1 MHRSAVTAQAAAQTA
16 ARAAAQALTQ
26 TASNPGSGG
35 GRSIGSIPSDAVALA
50 RLVPALTD
58 RSSTDGRDL
67 RLDSTNH
74 SQPNHLR
81 TYPFH
86 RCLKEDAIDDCVI
99 DEARSRWCPNLY
111 AA

>member
-50 RLVPALTD
+50 RLVPVLTD
-58 RSSTDGRDL
+58 RPSADGRDL
-67 RLDSTNH
+67 HLDSINQ
-74 SQPNHLR
+74 SQPDHLR

-86 RCLKEDAIDDCVI
+86 RCSKEAPVDDYVI
-99 DEARSRWCPNLY
+99 DEARSGWRPNLY